1 MSKFTHC
8 QSVAHV
14 RMARSRDVSISIHV
28 SIIVNFTVH
37 VHDIVMYVFINN

>member
-14 RMARSRDVSISIHV
+14 RMARDVSISI

-37 VHDIVMYVFINN
+37 VHDIVTYVFINN